1 MTPSDLKSINEEHL
15 VKPAPFVRDK
25 ISHTVSLNGVRLA
38 ASLGA
43 VEFAAAPLRAF
54 DALKIKFYGMLGIM
68 HMHGGFLPGK

>member
-1 MTPSDLKSINEEHL
+1 MTPSDIKSINEEHL
-15 VKPAPFVRDK
+15 VKSAPFVRDK

-38 ASLGA
+38 ALLGA

-68 HMHGGFLPGK
+68 HMHGGFLLGK